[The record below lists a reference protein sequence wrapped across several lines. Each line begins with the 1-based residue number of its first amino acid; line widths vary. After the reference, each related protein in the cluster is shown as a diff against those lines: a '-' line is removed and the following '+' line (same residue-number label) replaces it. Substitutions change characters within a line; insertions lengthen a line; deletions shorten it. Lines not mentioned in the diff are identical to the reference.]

1 MVFDP
6 FDLSVEVTP
15 DSIMAALREKQYSIA
30 LVMSFRLNEHDLKVR
45 VMESIPIQ
53 DGKEEGRGGG
63 GRRGRGE
70 GGGGRKG
77 RREEGEGEEGG
88 GRRGRGEE
96 GGGRGWRERVEG
108 DAG

>member
-15 DSIMAALREKQYSIA
+15 DSIMTALREKQYSIA

-53 DGKEEGRGGG
+53 DGEEKGGGGG
-63 GRRGRGE
+63 GRRGEGE
-70 GGGGRKG
+70 GGGGKR
-77 RREEGEGEEGG
+77 EEGG
-88 GRRGRGEE
+88 GGRME
-96 GGGRGWRERVEG
+96 GGRRGWRVMQDR
-108 DAG
+108 